1 MEQFTKKKS
10 KESKFSIDN
19 DASFYTSRGMGEI
32 PAEEYRCEVPAKILG
47 TAFTF
52 CNRALLHVRVIIL

>member
-1 MEQFTKKKS
+1 LKKKS

-32 PAEEYRCEVPAKILG
+32 PAEAYRCDVPAKILG
-47 TAFTF
+47 NTMEESGEQCTVVFA
-52 CNRALLHVRVIIL
+52 

>member
-1 MEQFTKKKS
+1 LKKKS

-32 PAEEYRCEVPAKILG
+32 PAEAYRCDVPAKILG
-47 TAFTF
+47 NTMEESGEQCSVVFA
-52 CNRALLHVRVIIL
+52 